1 MSAHLQNLIH
11 NFILREDAG
20 ESHFNELA
28 LEIFHH
34 QFTHNSPFQA
44 YCRSL
49 GQTPR
54 RVKSWMDI
62 PAVSIN
68 AFKDLTLS
76 CKPVQECSRVFMT
89 SGTTKGDIKGRNYH
103 VGLEIY
109 DLSMKRF
116 FEPSFMTGL
125 GSKPLMAT
133 LFPSE
138 AHMPNSSLAH
148 YLDLARNEFG
158 SPQSR
163 CLFDQGVLDIPKAIE
178 FLNLACKEGKSVA
191 LLGATFSFVHL
202 MDALEELRLD
212 TEFQLPRG
220 SKILDTG
227 GFKGQSREIPM
238 HVFYEKIH
246 HFFGVELQQSIN
258 MYGMT
263 ELSSQFYDHGQFKTP
278 VLKLAPHWMKSKTID
293 PVSGETLPI
302 GETGLL
308 VHCDLANF
316 NSVSCILTEDL
327 GIMFDKGFQLLG
339 RLSGAQPKGCS
350 IGVDQQHHEL
360 RGVC

>member
-1 MSAHLQNLIH
+1 MSAHLQNLIQ
-11 NFILREDAG
+11 NFILSDDAG
-20 ESHFNELA
+20 EGAFNELA

-34 QFTHNSPFQA
+34 QFNHNLPFQSF
-44 YCRSL
+44 CRSL

-54 RVKSWMDI
+54 KIKSWMDI

-76 CKPVQECSRVFMT
+76 CTPVSECPRVFMT
-89 SGTTKGDIKGRNYH
+89 SGTTRGDLKGRNYH

-109 DLSMKRF
+109 NLSMTRF
-116 FEPSFMTGL
+116 FEPSFMKVL
-125 GSKPLMAT
+125 GIKPLMAT

-138 AHMPNSSLAH
+138 THMPNSSLAH
-148 YLDLARNEFG
+148 YLDLARREFG
-158 SPQSR
+158 SPESQ
-163 CLFDQGVLDIPKAIE
+163 CLFDEGTLNVHKTIE
-178 FLNLACKEGKSVA
+178 FLNQACKENKPVA

-202 MDALEELRLD
+202 MDALEELKLD
-212 TEFQLPRG
+212 NSFKLPLG

-238 HVFYEKIH
+238 SVFYEKTH
-246 HFFGVELQQSIN
+246 RLFGVEPQNSVN

-263 ELSSQFYDHGQFKTP
+263 ELSSQFYDHGQVNSP
-278 VLKLAPHWMKSKTID
+278 LLKYAPHWMKSKTID
-293 PVSGETLPI
+293 PVSGESLPP

-316 NSVSCILTEDL
+316 NSVTCILTEDL
-327 GIMFDKGFQLLG
+327 GIMSGEGFQLLG
-339 RLSGAQPKGCS
+339 RMSGAQPKGCS
-350 IGVDQQHHEL
+350 ISVDQEHGTL
-360 RGVC
+360 RGAP

>member
-1 MSAHLQNLIH
+1 MSVHLQNLIH
-11 NFILREDAG
+11 NFILSEDAG
-20 ESHFNELA
+20 DDAFNDLA

-34 QFTHNSPFQA
+34 QFNHNAPFQA
-44 YCRSL
+44 FCRSL

-54 RVKSWMDI
+54 KIKSWVDI

-76 CKPVQECSRVFMT
+76 CTPIEKCPRVFMT
-89 SGTTKGDIKGRNYH
+89 SGTTRGDMKGKNYH

-116 FEPSFMTGL
+116 FEPSFMQHL
-125 GSKPLMAT
+125 GTKPLMGT

-138 AHMPNSSLAH
+138 SHMPNSSLAH
-148 YLDLARNEFG
+148 YLELARKDFG
-158 SPQSR
+158 SPQSQ
-163 CLFDQGVLDIPKAIE
+163 CLFDEGVLNVSKSIE
-178 FLNLACKEGKSVA
+178 FLKMACNENKPVA

-202 MDALEELRLD
+202 MDALEELGLGD
-212 TEFQLPRG
+212 QFKLPQG

-238 HVFYEKIH
+238 PVFYAKTQK
-246 HFFGVELQQSIN
+246 FFGVEAQNSIN

-263 ELSSQFYDHGQFKTP
+263 ELSSQFYDHGQANVP
-278 VLKLAPHWMKSKTID
+278 LLKYPPHWMKSKTID
-293 PVSGETLPI
+293 PVTGESLPE
-302 GETGLL
+302 GEAGLL

-316 NSVSCILTEDL
+316 NSVTCILTEDL
-327 GIMFDKGFQLLG
+327 GILSARGFQLLG
-339 RLSGAQPKGCS
+339 RMSGAQPKGCS
-350 IGVDQQHHEL
+350 VGVDEQHMTL
-360 RGVC
+360 RGNT